1 MQQGLQVI
9 PYIKRAR
16 LYAHFTQEEAAKAAR
31 VNQSTYRGWESGL
44 IEPSKKAL
52 ATLAK
57 IFCVSVKH
65 LTGDIDG
72 LGDPKG
78 EGADEAFIF
87 FGHVAFHFVGGSKP
101 LVLPISWDTYH
112 GTFRRLKTNRGFFL
126 VTSLDN
132 RTVLIRKNAIASVY
146 FSSDETDTIGPD
158 DTLYET
164 LVGVYPDEAFW
175 GLVESFRNGDID
187 DLCPPD
193 KARELK
199 ELLSTSEDAFFSR
212 DMFIGLDPEPR
223 KRLYE
228 HAQAVSER
236 FLQLAS
242 EMEWQ
247 VGGIKQS
254 EQLDED
260 TNLTSPL
267 RSFEGM
273 DHEAADIYTPLA
285 FTFEEQFRTVFIN
298 HAALDYVSVPTHKF
312 LKQHF
317 DQLEELQ
324 G

>member
-1 MQQGLQVI
+1 MHQGPPVI

-16 LYAHFTQEEAAKAAR
+16 LYAHLTPDEAAKAAR
-31 VNQSTYRGWESGL
+31 VSLSTYQGWESGL

-57 IFCVSVKH
+57 IFYVSIKH
-65 LTGDIDG
+65 LTGDIEG
-72 LGDPKG
+72 LGDPEG
-78 EGADEAFIF
+78 EDADEAFIF
-87 FGHVAFHFVGGSKP
+87 FGHAAFHFVGGSKP

-112 GTFRRLKTNRGFFL
+112 GTLGRLKANRGFFL

-146 FSSDETDTIGPD
+146 LSNDDADTIGPD
-158 DTLYET
+158 DTIYES

-175 GLVESFRNGDID
+175 GLVESFRNGEID

-193 KARELK
+193 QARELN
-199 ELLSTSEDAFFSR
+199 ELLTTSEDAFFSP
-212 DMFIGLDPEPR
+212 DEFIGLDLESR

-228 HAQAVSER
+228 EAQAVSER
-236 FLQLAS
+236 FLELAT

-254 EQLDED
+254 ERLDED

-273 DHEAADIYTPLA
+273 NHEAADIFTPLA
-285 FTFEEQFRTVFIN
+285 FNFEEQFRTVFIN
-298 HAALDYVSVPTHKF
+298 HTSLDYVSVPTHKF

-317 DQLEELQ
+317 DQLEEFQ